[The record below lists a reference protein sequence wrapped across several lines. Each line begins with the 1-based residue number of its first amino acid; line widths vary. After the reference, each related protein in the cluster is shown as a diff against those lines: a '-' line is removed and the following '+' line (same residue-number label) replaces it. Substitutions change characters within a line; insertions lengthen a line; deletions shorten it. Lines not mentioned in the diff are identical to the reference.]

1 MKFLNRLVKIALKR
15 RAEQILS
22 FRVNPKK
29 IQDKWFYYLIQSYKN
44 TTFGSSLLGKKDI
57 SYKDFTNLVPI
68 QDYENVKPWIS
79 HMMLGKSD
87 VLWPGK
93 TQWFSKS
100 SGTTND
106 KSKFIPVSSENLKKC
121 HLQGSHDSL
130 AMWYFSN
137 PQTQLLSSAKGLIM
151 GGSLTDFEDHR
162 ETKIGD
168 ISAIMLKNMPFYG
181 KYFHCP
187 DISIALMS
195 DWESKIELIAQK
207 IIRENITNMG
217 GVPTWTLVLLKKILE
232 ITGKKNIF
240 EVFPDFELYMH
251 GGVSFTPYKNQFY
264 QFFPSEKMQYR
275 EIYNA
280 SEGYFASQFYSH
292 ETGLT
297 PLLDNG
303 IFYEFI
309 PVSELES
316 KNPLVFRI
324 EETEADVNYAILIS
338 TNSGLM
344 RYMPGDTVKF
354 ISTKPYLLQITG
366 RTKHYINVFGE
377 EVMVDNSDKALASTC
392 EKFGVTVN
400 EYTVGPIYL
409 EEGKGGH
416 EWRIE
421 FDNAPENLFEFS
433 QYLDNELRKI
443 NSDYDAKRYKDIA
456 LKNLKI
462 KTVPKGSFHNWLK
475 SKGKYGGQNKVPR
488 LSNSRTYIENLDLY
502 IKELES

>member
-1 MKFLNRLVKIALKR
+1 
-15 RAEQILS
+15 
-22 FRVNPKK
+22 
-29 IQDKWFYYLIQSYKN
+29 
-44 TTFGSSLLGKKDI
+44 
-57 SYKDFTNLVPI
+57 
-68 QDYENVKPWIS
+68 
-79 HMMLGKSD
+79 
-87 VLWPGK
+87 
-93 TQWFSKS
+93 
-100 SGTTND
+100 
-106 KSKFIPVSSENLKKC
+106 
-121 HLQGSHDSL
+121 
-130 AMWYFSN
+130 
-137 PQTQLLSSAKGLIM
+137 
-151 GGSLTDFEDHR
+151 
-162 ETKIGD
+162 
-168 ISAIMLKNMPFYG
+168 
-181 KYFHCP
+181 
-187 DISIALMS
+187 
-195 DWESKIELIAQK
+195 
-207 IIRENITNMG
+207 
-217 GVPTWTLVLLKKILE
+217 
-232 ITGKKNIF
+232 
-240 EVFPDFELYMH
+240 
-251 GGVSFTPYKNQFY
+251 
-264 QFFPSEKMQYR
+264 MQYR

-324 EETEADVNYAILIS
+324 EETVADVNYAILIS

-421 FDNAPENLFEFS
+421 FDTAPENIFEFA
-433 QYLDNELRKI
+433 QYLDNALRKI

-502 IKELES
+502 LKELES